1 MANSINWG
9 KVYCSTTFG
18 DTFNTTDDIPQ
29 FSAPECWAGVLG
41 FTADNT
47 NILADTTLY
56 TADATQ
62 L

>member
-18 DTFNTTDDIPQ
+18 DIFNTTDDIPQ

-41 FTADNT
+41 FSADNT
-47 NILADTTLY
+47 NIRTDTTAY

>member
-1 MANSINWG
+1 MANNINWG
-9 KVYCSTTFG
+9 KVYCSTEFG
-18 DTFNTTDDIPQ
+18 DTFNTTYDIPQ
-29 FSAPECWAGVLG
+29 FSAPECWVGVLG
-41 FTADNT
+41 FSADNT